1 MNFFYE
7 ILIRILIMILPVIG
21 YSIDIKIDEW
31 YGGLINILMLMISSM
46 LIGYY
51 GRNYDKLC
59 KN

>member
-1 MNFFYE
+1 MMNFYD

-31 YGGLINILMLMISSM
+31 YGILLNLFMVMISSM

-51 GRNYDKLC
+51 GRNYDKLF

>member
-1 MNFFYE
+1 MMNFYD

-31 YGGLINILMLMISSM
+31 YGGLMNILMLMISSM

-51 GRNYDKLC
+51 GRNYDKLF

>member
-1 MNFFYE
+1 MKFFYE
-7 ILIRILIMILPVIG
+7 ILIRILIMILPIIG

-31 YGGLINILMLMISSM
+31 YGTLLNLFMAMISSV

-51 GRNYDKLC
+51 GRNYDRLF

>member
-1 MNFFYE
+1 MLVLYE
-7 ILIRILIMILPVIG
+7 ILIRALILILPVIG

-31 YGGLINILMLMISSM
+31 YGTLLNLFMLCISSA

-51 GRNYDKLC
+51 GRNYDKLF

>member
-1 MNFFYE
+1 MMNFYD

-21 YSIDIKIDEW
+21 YSIDNRIDEW
-31 YGGLINILMLMISSM
+31 YGTLLNLVMAMISSL

-51 GRNYDKLC
+51 GRNYDKLF

>member
-1 MNFFYE
+1 MMNFYD

-31 YGGLINILMLMISSM
+31 YGILLNLFMVMISSM

-51 GRNYDKLC
+51 GRN
-59 KN
+59 

>member
-1 MNFFYE
+1 MMNFYE

-21 YSIDIKIDEW
+21 YSIDIKIDAW
-31 YGGLINILMLMISSM
+31 YGTLLNLFMAMISSM

-51 GRNYDKLC
+51 GRNYDRLF

>member
-1 MNFFYE
+1 MMNFYD

-31 YGGLINILMLMISSM
+31 YGWLFNILMLMISSM

-51 GRNYDKLC
+51 GRNYDKLF
-59 KN
+59 KD

>member
-1 MNFFYE
+1 MKNFYE

-31 YGGLINILMLMISSM
+31 YGTLLNLVMVMISSM

-51 GRNYDKLC
+51 GRNYDKLF

>member
-1 MNFFYE
+1 MLVLYE
-7 ILIRILIMILPVIG
+7 ILIRALILILPVIG

-51 GRNYDKLC
+51 GRNYNKLF
-59 KN
+59 KD

>member
-1 MNFFYE
+1 MMNFYD

-21 YSIDIKIDEW
+21 YSIDIKIDDW

-51 GRNYDKLC
+51 GRNYNKLF
-59 KN
+59 KD

>member
-1 MNFFYE
+1 MMNFYD

-31 YGGLINILMLMISSM
+31 YGTLLNLVMAMKSSM

-51 GRNYDKLC
+51 GRNYDKLF

>member
-1 MNFFYE
+1 MINFYD

-31 YGGLINILMLMISSM
+31 YGWLFNILMLMISSM

-51 GRNYDKLC
+51 GRNYDKLF
-59 KN
+59 KD